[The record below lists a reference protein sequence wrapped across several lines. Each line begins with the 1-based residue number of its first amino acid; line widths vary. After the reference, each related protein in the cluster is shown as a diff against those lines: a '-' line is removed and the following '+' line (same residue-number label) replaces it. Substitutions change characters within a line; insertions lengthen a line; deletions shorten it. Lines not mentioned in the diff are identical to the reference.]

1 MSQNSRNKDFFLL
14 FSLYD
19 GSAFGSVT
27 PTGGSG
33 KPKNL
38 WIWLWIRKTRKNV
51 NDLHCIVTPLTATPF
66 QMQEVPEDFFVDIV
80 SRNNFLVTSL
90 TDLFE
95 DIRAVDGIDPRLR
108 KRAENFENYLR

>member
-1 MSQNSRNKDFFLL
+1 
-14 FSLYD
+14 
-19 GSAFGSVT
+19 
-27 PTGGSG
+27 
-33 KPKNL
+33 
-38 WIWLWIRKTRKNV
+38 V
-51 NDLHCIVTPLTATPF
+51 NPLTATPF

-108 KRAENFENYLR
+108 KRAENFENYLRYLIRIVYVTYLFISFPRWYFFVTNGSGF

>member
-1 MSQNSRNKDFFLL
+1 
-14 FSLYD
+14 
-19 GSAFGSVT
+19 
-27 PTGGSG
+27 
-33 KPKNL
+33 
-38 WIWLWIRKTRKNV
+38 
-51 NDLHCIVTPLTATPF
+51 
-66 QMQEVPEDFFVDIV
+66 MQEVPEDFFVDIV